1 MKGSERKTFRSDTP
15 VDSVESTTEQDMRPV
30 YVGERVTFESYGNS
44 EQKLY
49 VRSDRL
55 ATERRGLEHEFGKGT
70 YWDRPSRRETGYN
83 GDRWLAAAVVRGPR
97 LAATERTRPRLRC
110 PP

>member
-1 MKGSERKTFRSDTP
+1 
-15 VDSVESTTEQDMRPV
+15 MRPV
-30 YVGERVTFESYGNS
+30 YVGERVTFESYGNA

-70 YWDRPSRRETGYN
+70 YWDRPSPRETGCDADEYAEPN
-83 GDRWLAAAVVRGPR
+83 STAYHQHRACDAGEEAQCLQ
-97 LAATERTRPRLRC
+97 C
-110 PP
+110 S